1 MVRRCWSVALVAAV
15 ASLAIVASAVAR
27 PAATASATAGVSC
40 QKGVSIGML
49 APITGKAASIGSDQ
63 LHWAEFYV
71 TQWNKVKGHVK
82 IKLVQGDTQL
92 DPSKASTV
100 A

>member
-1 MVRRCWSVALVAAV
+1 MIAAIAAATALAV
-15 ASLAIVASAVAR
+15 VSAAVAR
-27 PAATASATAGVSC
+27 PAANATALAACKSGVT
-40 QKGVSIGML
+40 IGML
-49 APITGKAASIGSDQ
+49 APITGPAASIGGDQ
-63 LHWAEFYV
+63 LHWAQFYF

-92 DPSKASTV
+92 DPRTPAGV